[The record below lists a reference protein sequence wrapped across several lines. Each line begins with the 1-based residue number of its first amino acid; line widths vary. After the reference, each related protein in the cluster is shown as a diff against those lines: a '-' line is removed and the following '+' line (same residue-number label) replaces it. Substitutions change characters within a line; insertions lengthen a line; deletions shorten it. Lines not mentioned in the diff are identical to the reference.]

1 MIIKKSVTLRI
12 LIITLASAFTLAA
25 VLVAVMTYFM
35 NSLTNAILLD
45 ILQPVAKNAAE
56 GVEGNIHIMADRFM
70 TMRNDQD
77 LSSIYTRPFAKQLVL
92 DNMMSGVEFVWLG
105 IYETDGRLVTGSENC
120 PGGID
125 GTNLYSLMKETKN
138 LAVDETAIGGKEPEI
153 AMGIPVYDAYR
164 SDTSDSDESSI
175 VYYLAGSYKYDV
187 LADVV
192 NNINI
197 GANGTAFIINA
208 AGKLVAHKVLDKVR
222 SREDLSASLGYD
234 PSTSAVIRL
243 MTEGQTGSAQITTAG
258 KRAFIGYSPVR
269 GTLWSLGILA
279 PRSDFMQAILD
290 AIFTGVSI
298 TVAALTLF
306 ALIISLLMQ
315 RMLKKPLDIITE
327 NARMTAL
334 GQFENELSDD
344 IFNRHDEIGTLGEAF
359 AAMSDSIRMVISDIV
374 RLTWAARAGY
384 LGKRADPSRH
394 LGSYHLIISG
404 INSALDVVCSHLDV
418 MPDALALFD
427 ESREMSYR
435 NSAMDDFLERHS
447 ASFSNGNLLSA
458 MLPAESEDSFRGV
471 EELFDREISAPDTMS
486 VDVSLYGRNDR
497 EYDYTLKLR
506 RVGNA
511 DETSGDGNAPICV
524 MLLVS
529 DVSQLM
535 KAKKEAEAASHAKS
549 NFLANM
555 SHEIRTPMNAIIGM
569 TTMAKAARDSE
580 RKDYCLGKISEA
592 SSHLLGVINDILDM
606 SKIEA
611 NKFDLSFAEFNF
623 EKMMQ
628 KVSNVIN
635 FRVEEKRQRFNVRIG
650 EHIPRLLVGDDQ
662 RLSQVITNLLS
673 NAVKFTPEEGEIRLA
688 AHLLAEENG
697 ICTIQIDVA
706 DTGIG
711 ISPEQQ
717 ERLFTSFEQADKG
730 ISRRFGG
737 TGLGLAI
744 SKRIVEMMNGKIWI
758 ESELGRGSKFSFTIQ
773 ALRAEDE
780 TPQNPLRPGVNWANM
795 KVMAVDDAP
804 EVREYLD
811 EIMRSLGIS
820 CDIASSGE
828 EALEMMDRNGN
839 YDIYF
844 VDWKMPGLD
853 GLELSKQI
861 KWRGQENII
870 IMISAA
876 EWTIIEGEARASGI
890 SKFLGKPIFPS
901 AIADCIN
908 ECLSAGIFQADAED
922 DRSGVTN
929 LEGYRII
936 LAEDI
941 DINREIALSLLEP
954 TSITVVCAENGAEA
968 VRIFSESPE
977 KYDLIFMDIQMP
989 EMDGYEAARR
999 IRAMNFEWAHE
1010 IPIVAMTANV
1020 FREDI
1025 ERCLASGMNDH
1036 LAKPIDL
1043 GGMTSKLSKYLK
1055 KNNFNRRR

>member
-1 MIIKKSVTLRI
+1 MKFKESVTLRI
-12 LIITLASAFTLAA
+12 LIITLALAFTLASG
-25 VLVAVMTYFM
+25 LVAVMTYFM
-35 NSLTNAILLD
+35 NSLTNTVLLD
-45 ILQPVAKNAAE
+45 ILQPIAKTAAKS
-56 GVEGNIHIMADRFM
+56 VEGNLHIMADRFM
-70 TMRNDQD
+70 TMRNDRE
-77 LSSIYTRPFAKQLVL
+77 LGSIYTLPSAKQNVL

-105 IYETDGRLVTGSENC
+105 IYDTNGSLVTGSVKC
-120 PGGID
+120 PRGI
-125 GTNLYSLMKETKN
+125 GETNLYSLMMETSN
-138 LAVDETAIGGKEPEI
+138 LAIEDTSSGTDGPEI
-153 AMGIPVYDAYR
+153 AMGIPVYNTLRKY
-164 SDTSDSDESSI
+164 SSNPDESHVI
-175 VYYLAGSYKYDV
+175 YYLAGSYKYDV

-208 AGKLVAHKVLDKVR
+208 DGKLVAHKDIRKIHGN
-222 SREDLSASLGYD
+222 EYLSESLGNE
-234 PSTSAVIRL
+234 SVTGSVIRL

-279 PRSDFMQAILD
+279 PRSDFMQAILG
-290 AIFTGVSI
+290 AVFTGVSV
-298 TVAALTLF
+298 TAAALIVF
-306 ALIISLLMQ
+306 ALIISLLTQ
-315 RMLKKPLDIITE
+315 KILKNPLDAITE
-327 NARMTAL
+327 NARLTAL
-334 GQFENELSDD
+334 GQFENELPDS
-344 IFNRHDEIGTLGEAF
+344 IRNRHDEIGTLGEAF
-359 AAMSDSIRMVISDIV
+359 AAMSDSVRKVICDIV
-374 RLTWAARAGY
+374 RISLAARAGS
-384 LGKRADPSRH
+384 LDERADPSRH

-404 INSALDVVCSHLDV
+404 INSALDVVCSHLDII
-418 MPDALALFD
+418 PDALALFD
-427 ESREMSYR
+427 ESRKMSYR
-435 NSAMDDFLERHS
+435 NSAMDDFLKRHG
-447 ASFSNGNLLSA
+447 ASFGDGNLLSA
-458 MLPAESEDSFRGV
+458 MLPAESDAEFKSGV
-471 EELFDREISAPDTMS
+471 EELFRRGDSALGTIS
-486 VDVSLYGRNDR
+486 VDVSLYGRGDR
-497 EYDYTLKLR
+497 EYNYTLKLR
-506 RVGNA
+506 RVGNTQEA
-511 DETSGDGNAPICV
+511 AEDKHTPICV

-569 TTMAKAARDSE
+569 TTMAKAARDAE

-611 NKFDLSFAEFNF
+611 NKFDLSFTEFNF

-635 FRVEEKRQRFNVRIG
+635 FRIEEKQQRFSVRID

-673 NAVKFTPEEGEIRLA
+673 NAVKFTPEEGEIRLCTR
-688 AHLLAEENG
+688 LLKEENG
-697 ICTIQIDVA
+697 ICTIQIDVT

-711 ISPEQQ
+711 ISREQQ
-717 ERLFTSFEQADKG
+717 ERLFTSFEQADNG

-758 ESELGRGSKFSFTIQ
+758 ESEPGHGSKFAFTLQ
-773 ALRAEDE
+773 ALRAEDDA
-780 TPQNPLRPGVNWANM
+780 PQNPLRPGVSWANM
-795 KVMAVDDAP
+795 KVMAVDDSS
-804 EVREYLD
+804 EVREYLG
-811 EIMRSLGIS
+811 EIMLSLGIS

-828 EALEMMDRNGN
+828 EALEMIDKNGN

-844 VDWKMPGLD
+844 VDWKMPGID
-853 GLELSKQI
+853 GLELSQRI
-861 KWRGQENII
+861 KWRGRENIV

-876 EWTIIEGEARASGI
+876 EWTIIEKEARAAGI
-890 SKFLGKPIFPS
+890 SKFIGKPIFPS
-901 AIADCIN
+901 SIADCIN
-908 ECLSAGIFQADAED
+908 ECLCAAAPQTDTDSQDCCAL
-922 DRSGVTN
+922 N
-929 LEGYRII
+929 LEGRRII

-941 DINREIALSLLEP
+941 DINREIAISLLEP

-999 IRAMNFEWAHE
+999 IRALDFKWAKE
-1010 IPIVAMTANV
+1010 IPIIAMTANV

-1043 GGMTSKLSKYLK
+1043 GEMMNKLCKYLK
-1055 KNNFNRRR
+1055 RTE